1 MAQRIAMR
9 INLATLVL
17 ALGGGLA
24 LPTDA
29 QQTEG
34 VPPAY
39 GSPQRQPP
47 DRGDEIQL
55 YSRPDGSSGEIPASP
70 PPLLPP
76 KSPPRATPYPNAA
89 PTAPLPDYGNDSE
102 PEGSPPEGSVQV
114 QNDRGIRYV
123 SGGVGEGERAEL
135 NALSSEF
142 NLRLLFA
149 MQGSGDYLAEVRVNV
164 LDSRGRVI
172 LSAQAQG
179 PWFFAQLP
187 PGMYTVEVGAI
198 DQIQRQTVRV
208 GTHQSPLSFYWR

>member
-9 INLATLVL
+9 INLTALAL

-24 LPTDA
+24 LPAGA
-29 QQTEG
+29 QQTER

-39 GSPQRQPP
+39 GAPQRQPP

-76 KSPPRATPYPNAA
+76 KSPPRATPYPNIA
-89 PTAPLPDYGNDSE
+89 PTPPPDYGNDSE
-102 PEGSPPEGSVQV
+102 PEESPPGGSVQV

-149 MQGSGDYLAEVRVNV
+149 MQGSGDYLADVRVNV

-187 PGMYTVEVGAI
+187 PGVYAVEVGAI
-198 DQIQRQTVRV
+198 DQIQRQTARID
-208 GTHQSPLSFYWR
+208 GSRQARLNFYWR